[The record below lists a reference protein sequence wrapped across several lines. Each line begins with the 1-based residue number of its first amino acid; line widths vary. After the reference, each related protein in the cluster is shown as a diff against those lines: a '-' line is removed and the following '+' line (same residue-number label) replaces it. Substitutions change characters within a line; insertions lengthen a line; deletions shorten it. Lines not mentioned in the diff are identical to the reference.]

1 MFHKISRHSRKLWR
15 FRAFQWVLM
24 GFNALQGD
32 SGVFQK
38 VSEDL
43 RGISEAVY
51 GVTGAIRV
59 IPGM

>member
-1 MFHKISRHSRKLWR
+1 
-15 FRAFQWVLM
+15 M